1 MTGEKTNTAHTIRS
15 FSCQDGPSP
24 SDGGILRPSLGAQ
37 YKDYAMKEELS
48 IKIYSRGQVMHMTSF
63 ISLPLG

>member
-48 IKIYSRGQVMHMTSF
+48 IKLVVVGIDGK
-63 ISLPLG
+63 